1 MHIACI
7 LCCRFCRHN
16 SVQSH
21 RFCVSYKHNDAF
33 FTQSVTFEPS
43 YDSYARH
50 HHALHTLNLVWPLYI
65 YVHCALWVS
74 AQRCTLFYNDND
86 VHHGK
91 DAPSPLSLLTTRCGA
106 KMFFTAL
113 DDVNRVVPL
122 RTTASTNH
130 RAPWWQGRTFMK
142 GFAVERIY
150 SSVNAAYKTMQQIRY
165 RQPLLKQQLL
175 AKEMVSWSGDG
186 CAI

>member
-21 RFCVSYKHNDAF
+21 RFCVSYKHNSAF

-50 HHALHTLNLVWPLYI
+50 HHALHTLNLVWSLFI

-74 AQRCTLFYNDND
+74 AQRCTLVYNDND

-91 DAPSPLSLLTTRCGA
+91 DAPSPLSLLRTCYSA

-130 RAPWWQGRTFMK
+130 RAP
-142 GFAVERIY
+142 
-150 SSVNAAYKTMQQIRY
+150 
-165 RQPLLKQQLL
+165 
-175 AKEMVSWSGDG
+175 
-186 CAI
+186 